1 MNKKE
6 KQPIYDVSRW
16 DKKKGDTVKFT
27 CKCQIEKIDSRQAEN
42 GNLYW
47 VVTSTNKIRFVC
59 FNGNLFEQL
68 KSIGQEQVS
77 IRGKLNFVMGSTYL
91 LITEILT
98 LSLQIASI
106 EQDFFDVIPQGNEQ
120 PNGNEQD
127 QSVC

>member
-1 MNKKE
+1 MHKKE
-6 KQPIYDVSRW
+6 KQPFYDVSRW

-47 VVTSTNKIRFVC
+47 VAKTTNGVRFVC
-59 FNGNLFEQL
+59 FNEGLHKQL
-68 KSIGQEQVS
+68 ESIGQEQVS

-98 LSLQIASI
+98 LSLQIASL
-106 EQDFFDVIPQGNEQ
+106 EQDFFDVIPQGQAEQ
-120 PNGNEQD
+120 SNGHEQYV
-127 QSVC
+127 S